1 MNFLTPIF
9 VQFAQL
15 EDDFSDLLKGSSI
28 ETQKAFNGELA
39 DQQRQSSHA
48 SLASGDDD
56 SNLIPEDYESDE
68 EKSAEWKENENDEDA
83 HVTKV
88 VTFFTF
94 LEQ

>member
-1 MNFLTPIF
+1 MNCLTPIF

-39 DQQRQSSHA
+39 DQQHA

-68 EKSAEWKENENDEDA
+68 EKSTGGKENENDEDA

-88 VTFFTF
+88 VPFSLF
-94 LEQ
+94 LSS